1 MKVDP
6 LSSCWDLSTDKRAQ
20 IEVVQGELH
29 ESGELVAERVRELEP
44 FQLDNQDWRGSEYL
58 QLFEMSLRL
67 LAVPAIY
74 VVVRSYFLDLI
85 KLPEAVLQINGAI
98 VLDLLV
104 LCRRMMYHL
113 IYLLVIVF
121 FYE

>member
-1 MKVDP
+1 MKVDSF
-6 LSSCWDLSTDKRAQ
+6 SSCWDLSTDKRAQ
-20 IEVVQGELH
+20 IEVIQGELH

-44 FQLDNQDWRGSEYL
+44 FQLYNQDWRGSEYL
-58 QLFEMSLRL
+58 KLFEVSLRL
-67 LAVPAIY
+67 LAVAAIY
-74 VVVRSYFLDLI
+74 VVIRPYFLNLI

-104 LCRRMMYHL
+104 LCRHMMYYL